1 MIDISGWIYSI
12 FGPYGGWGILLCVF
26 LIFFIDAVIF
36 PTLPELFFMFGF
48 FYQPTL
54 EFGIALLLIASV
66 GEVLGVTIL
75 YLIVKKIGVP
85 ERIRRIFNKYIDF
98 LVVSDERIFLVNR
111 FAPMIPFSGAF
122 IGLVDRWSYKKCMAY
137 IVLGCYIKYGLILV
151 LAAFFY
157 ISFDPAV
164 AQNLSLILIVA
175 VIALSFITSF
185 LKKKRTGVDT

>member
-12 FGPYGGWGILLCVF
+12 FGPFGWWGMLLCVF
-26 LIFFIDAVIF
+26 LIFFIDAVLF

-54 EFGIALLLIASV
+54 EFGIALLLVAAV
-66 GEVLGVTIL
+66 GEILGVSLL
-75 YLIVKKIGVP
+75 YIIIKKVGVP
-85 ERIRRIFNKYIDF
+85 ERIKRVFNKYINF

-122 IGLVDRWSYKKCMAY
+122 ISLVDRWSYKKCMGY
-137 IVLGCYIKYGLILV
+137 IVLGCFIKYGLILI
-151 LAAFFY
+151 LATFFY

-164 AQNLSLILIVA
+164 AQNLSIVLIVI
-175 VIALSFITSF
+175 VIIVSFIASF
-185 LKKKRTGVDT
+185 LKKKKAGVES